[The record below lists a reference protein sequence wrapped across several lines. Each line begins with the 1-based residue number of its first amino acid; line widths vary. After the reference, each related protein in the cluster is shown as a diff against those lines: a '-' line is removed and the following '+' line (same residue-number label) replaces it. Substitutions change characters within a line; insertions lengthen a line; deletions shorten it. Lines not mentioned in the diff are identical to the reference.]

1 MHYFS
6 SLSRKRKKKGKSL
19 NEMKTPRETDGI
31 SAQVTVAKLCL
42 KILRLTAKQMSSYK
56 FSLSKGFYKW
66 YPARIC

>member
-6 SLSRKRKKKGKSL
+6 SLSRKGNQKKREKRL

-42 KILRLTAKQMSSYK
+42 KILRLTAKQMSSHVN
-56 FSLSKGFYKW
+56 S
-66 YPARIC
+66 P

>member
-6 SLSRKRKKKGKSL
+6 SLSRKGNRKKKREKRL

-42 KILRLTAKQMSSYK
+42 KILRLTAKQMSSHVN
-56 FSLSKGFYKW
+56 SH
-66 YPARIC
+66 